1 MTFLR
6 RYVILIVGCIFLSTL
21 VQTALPNSSLKK
33 TLRFVLG
40 LILAVIILTPF
51 GGNFNLGN
59 SVFPSVL
66 PTAPPLSD
74 EQKQKMEDVN
84 ARQTQT
90 LFRQTMEQS
99 IGRVIAEHGGEVQ
112 TVEVDCDPNGNINA
126 VTVVSQDT
134 AIPSLIAQN
143 FDIPLSKIQL
153 RAPHAQNDREAVS

>member
-6 RYVILIVGCIFLSTL
+6 HYVILIVGCIFLSTL

-51 GGNFNLGN
+51 ASGFRIGE
-59 SVFPSVL
+59 SVFPTVL
-66 PTAPPLSD
+66 PTASPLS
-74 EQKQKMEDVN
+74 EAQRQKMETVN
-84 ARQTQT
+84 EQLVQT
-90 LFRQTMEQS
+90 LFRQTLEQS
-99 IGRVIAEHGGEVQ
+99 IERVIAEHGNEAQ

-134 AIPSLIAQN
+134 AIPSLIARN

-153 RAPHAQNDREAVS
+153 RAPHAQSNKEAIS